1 MSTPKLPGLGSPWRQ
16 RGPPWGEDEVAAQTQ
31 RTPHH
36 CPPRDSLPSSHH
48 HLPPTPSL
56 PHIPPHHLPPALGLC
71 VFFLEHSSPTYLLGW
86 FPCFIQ
92 VCAPMSPWL
101 SPWPQCHLPAPLAHS
116 PPGLLGSV
124 STPGHLSLH

>member
-16 RGPPWGEDEVAAQTQ
+16 RGPPWGEGEVAAQTQ
-31 RTPHH
+31 RTP
-36 CPPRDSLPSSHH
+36 PPLSPEGLPT
-48 HLPPTPSL
+48 LQPPSPPPPSL

-71 VFFLEHSSPTYLLGW
+71 MFFLEHSSPTYLLGL

-101 SPWPQCHLPAPLAHS
+101 SLWPQCHLPAPLAHS